1 MKSVEDLDVFK
12 LAHQLA
18 LKTYSTTKTFPS
30 AETFSLVDQVQAN
43 CWDNDLN
50 GAKRLNGW
58 NDWNGCSFIHR
69 VLIVRDGHEH
79 DHEVRARLCLCT
91 NHDHGSSPVTI
102 TSFLIH
108 DHEPRTRGLWI
119 RPSRT
124 ILSSRMGPNGKCAPS
139 VHAQPI
145 HRPHTKK
152 RLKVKSRRRKRG
164 EA

>member
-18 LKTYSTTKTFPS
+18 LKTYSTNKTFPS
-30 AETFSLVDQVQAN
+30 AETFRLVDQVQAN

-79 DHEVRARLCLCT
+79 GSYHVPWNSLNVEMTIFLVPAGGEV
-91 NHDHGSSPVTI
+91 P
-102 TSFLIH
+102 
-108 DHEPRTRGLWI
+108 
-119 RPSRT
+119 
-124 ILSSRMGPNGKCAPS
+124 
-139 VHAQPI
+139 
-145 HRPHTKK
+145 
-152 RLKVKSRRRKRG
+152 
-164 EA
+164 

>member
-18 LKTYSTTKTFPS
+18 LKTYSTNKTFPS

-69 VLIVRDGHEH
+69 VLIVRVEH
-79 DHEVRARLCLCT
+79 Q
-91 NHDHGSSPVTI
+91 
-102 TSFLIH
+102 H
-108 DHEPRTRGLWI
+108 DHEPRTRLLIFPLSDPGHI
-119 RPSRT
+119 ARIPQ
-124 ILSSRMGPNGKCAPS
+124 ILSWGQLWFGLGSIPDHEPRTRITGM
-139 VHAQPI
+139 
-145 HRPHTKK
+145 
-152 RLKVKSRRRKRG
+152 
-164 EA
+164 